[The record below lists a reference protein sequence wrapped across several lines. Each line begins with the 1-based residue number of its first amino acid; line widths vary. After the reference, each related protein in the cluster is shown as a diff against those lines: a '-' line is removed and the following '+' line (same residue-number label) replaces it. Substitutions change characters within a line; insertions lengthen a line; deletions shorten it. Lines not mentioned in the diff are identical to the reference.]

1 MKKNDGCGISGL
13 ILAAGLSERM
23 GECKAL
29 MQIARKTALEVIV
42 TRMRAAGVASITVVT
57 GCNEEAVSREAMR
70 LGCETAF
77 NPAYRSGM
85 FGSVIT
91 GVKALKDGYDAFF
104 LLPVDIPLVK
114 PATYRALIDAFDEGY
129 GAPEVVYP
137 AFMGERGHPPLIGR
151 EMAGPI
157 LDWNGWNGL
166 NGLLRERARS
176 VEVPT
181 ADRAVL
187 LDMDTQ
193 DDYAALLRY
202 RVNEKTPDEDE
213 CAELLSIAGTPKR
226 VARHMKTVADCA
238 ERLALALEA
247 SGTEID
253 RKLLRSACLL
263 HDIAKGKKDHE
274 AQGARWLRER
284 GYSKVADLVASHKD
298 LSVRPVKPA
307 KTMKGPSVSEAEV
320 LYLSD
325 KITDGEVIST
335 LKNRMLRMETRFAPG
350 SEALAAAKRRI
361 KQASDIQKKV
371 EKITGRPLDEI
382 AIEACGEPPKNAEK

>member
-1 MKKNDGCGISGL
+1 MKKNDGCRISGL

-29 MQIARKTALEVIV
+29 MQIARKSALEVIV
-42 TRMRAAGVASITVVT
+42 TRMRSAGVASITVVT
-57 GCNEEAVSREAMR
+57 GCNEETVSHEAMR

-85 FGSVIT
+85 FSSVIT
-91 GVKALKDGYDAFF
+91 GVKAIKDGYDAFF

-114 PATYRALIDAFDEGY
+114 SATYRALIDAFDEGY

-151 EMAGPI
+151 EMIGPI
-157 LDWNGWNGL
+157 LDWHGADGL
-166 NGLLRERARS
+166 NGLLSGHARS
-176 VEVPT
+176 VEIPT

-193 DDYAALLRY
+193 DDYKALLLY
-202 RVNEKTPDEDE
+202 CMNEKTPDDDE
-213 CAELLSIAGTPKR
+213 CAELLSIAGTPKK
-226 VARHMKTVADCA
+226 VTRHMRAVADCA
-238 ERLALALEA
+238 ERIALALEA
-247 SGTEID
+247 GGAKLN

-263 HDIAKGKKDHE
+263 HDIAKGEKDHE

-284 GYSKVADLVASHKD
+284 GYSKVANLVASHKD
-298 LSVRPVKPA
+298 LPA
-307 KTMKGPSVSEAEV
+307 KTTKDSSVSESEI

-350 SEALAAAKRRI
+350 SDALAAAKRRI

-382 AIEACGEPPKNAEK
+382 ASNPI